1 MLIRNIKLKVA
12 KIEANKVFLT
22 SELEQEIIIPKDFL
36 ETVKVD
42 DTIYLA
48 ADNKPLILTG
58 AKEVLNEI
66 IDGQEEQPD

>member
-1 MLIRNIKLKVA
+1 MLIRNLKLLAV
-12 KIEANKVFLT
+12 KIEANKVTLK
-22 SELEQEIIIPKDFL
+22 SELDQEIIIPKDFL

-66 IDGQEEQPD
+66 INGQEEQPD